1 MYNFFA
7 LFLHQAVKN
16 SHKTSIYKLGFTTAV
31 SIFRKVEKNKRELK
45 PLFYEVLALFIL
57 QEKNKNVEKCKIFCT
72 HSLKNLPLN
81 NSYGWS
87 NPMIHFKLARNKT
100 LNQLSSKNNKLQNL
114 Q

>member
-1 MYNFFA
+1 MSVYERRDLSGNMFGRGFDSRR
-7 LFLHQAVKN
+7 LH
-16 SHKTSIYKLGFTTAV
+16 
-31 SIFRKVEKNKRELK
+31 FRKVEKELK
-45 PLFYEVLALFIL
+45 PLFYEVLAFFYK
-57 QEKNKNVEKCKIFCT
+57 KNKNVEKCKIFCT
-72 HSLKNLPLN
+72 HSLKNLRLN